1 MPGTLYVVATPIG
14 NLEDCTPR
22 ARRILAEVDLI
33 AAEDTR
39 VTRRLLSHFDI
50 HTPLTSYHAHTG
62 ERKAESLIQRLLDG
76 ESIAL
81 TSDAGTPGISDP
93 GGELVRAAVEAGLRV
108 EPIPGASAIITAL
121 CASGL
126 DPSRFLF
133 EGFLPR
139 GKGDA
144 RAALQPLRS
153 LPHTLVFYEAP
164 TRVSATLEALRAEL
178 GDRETVVARELTKKF
193 EEFARGRLSELETRF
208 RKEPP
213 RGECV
218 VLVAG
223 FTGEW
228 VAEETADPAQRLRE
242 LLASGSSVRDAA
254 KAISAEC
261 GLPRREAYA
270 LAQELSEQLERGSGN
285 E

>member
-14 NLEDCTPR
+14 NLEDCSPR

-62 ERKAESLIQRLLDG
+62 ERKAEGLVQRLLAG
-76 ESIAL
+76 ENIAL

-93 GGELVRAAVEAGLRV
+93 GGELVRAAVEAGVRV
-108 EPIPGASAIITAL
+108 EPIPGASAIIAAL

-126 DPSRFLF
+126 DPSRFVF

-139 GKGDA
+139 SKGDA
-144 RAALQPLRS
+144 RAVLQPLRS

-164 TRVSATLEALRAEL
+164 TRVAATLETLRAEL
-178 GDRETVVARELTKKF
+178 GDRDAVVARELTKKF
-193 EEFARGRLSELETRF
+193 EEFARGRLAELEARF

-223 FTGEW
+223 FSGEA
-228 VAEETADPAQRLRE
+228 VKEAQADPAIRVRE
-242 LLASGSSVRDAA
+242 LLAGGSSVRDAA
-254 KAISAEC
+254 KILSAEC

-270 LAQELSEQLERGSGN
+270 LAQELSEQLEGDRGG